1 MQPLS
6 MSLKLKG
13 KMKYIFLL
21 DALIDDD
28 DFGLIIELTI
38 FAKNIKKEVI
48 GVIILSYFFDKIQ

>member
-13 KMKYIFLL
+13 KMNHIFLS

-38 FAKNIKKEVI
+38 FAKNIKEAI
-48 GVIILSYFFDKIQ
+48 GVIIFSYIL

>member
-1 MQPLS
+1 MKPLS

-13 KMKYIFLL
+13 KMNHIFLS

-28 DFGLIIELTI
+28 DFGLIIQLNF

-48 GVIILSYFFDKIQ
+48 GVIILSYIF

>member
-13 KMKYIFLL
+13 KMNHIFLS

-28 DFGLIIELTI
+28 DLI
-38 FAKNIKKEVI
+38 
-48 GVIILSYFFDKIQ
+48 